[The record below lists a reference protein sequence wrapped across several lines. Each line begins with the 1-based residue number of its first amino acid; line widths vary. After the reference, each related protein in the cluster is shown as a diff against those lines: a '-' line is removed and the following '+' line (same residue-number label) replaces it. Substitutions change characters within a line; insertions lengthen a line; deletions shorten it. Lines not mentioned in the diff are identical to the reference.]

1 MDPKFSKATDASTK
15 TSKMSSEKSFV
26 DITNL
31 VRSIQRAEGKPDCFR
46 KEQKDC
52 DQFECAWRKYCL
64 ESSKPSPAFSRI

>member
-1 MDPKFSKATDASTK
+1 MDPKFSKATAASTK
-15 TSKMSSEKSFV
+15 TSKMSYEKSFV

-64 ESSKPSPAFSRI
+64 ESFGASREDN

>member
-1 MDPKFSKATDASTK
+1 MGPKFSKATDASTK

-31 VRSIQRAEGKPDCFR
+31 VRSIQRAEGKPACFR

-52 DQFECAWRKYCL
+52 GQFECAWRKYCL
-64 ESSKPSPAFSRI
+64 ESNKPSPAFSRI

>member
-1 MDPKFSKATDASTK
+1 MGPTFSKATDASTK
-15 TSKMSSEKSFV
+15 TSKMSSEKSVV

-52 DQFECAWRKYCL
+52 DQFECAWRMYCL
-64 ESSKPSPAFSRI
+64 ESSKS